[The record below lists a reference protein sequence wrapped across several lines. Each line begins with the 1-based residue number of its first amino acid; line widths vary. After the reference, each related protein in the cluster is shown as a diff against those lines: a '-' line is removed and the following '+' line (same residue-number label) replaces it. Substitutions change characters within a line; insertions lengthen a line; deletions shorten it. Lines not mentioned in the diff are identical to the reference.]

1 MDSVKTPDAEDAKAR
16 KIKRILPLIVG
27 VSLFMDQLDAT
38 IVNTAIPAMSVSL
51 GVTPLIWQVSG
62 CCRTCVL
69 LIPFGGVVPVT
80 QSTVK

>member
-1 MDSVKTPDAEDAKAR
+1 MDSVKTPDAEDAKTR

-51 GVTPLIWQVSG
+51 GVTPLSLKAVMTSY
-62 CCRTCVL
+62 
-69 LIPFGGVVPVT
+69 F
-80 QSTVK
+80 